1 MLTLFFHQVSRSG
14 RHWAQVLSIG
24 SSDEVFCRK
33 CVRAPVR
40 LVLAGAGAGS
50 KSCWTNHGS
59 LDFSASNSFANTHY
73 FLVIWQSTSGMTW
86 LGNWRENM
94 QIGQQYLSYCHVLY
108 VSILRVCWGVGTLFM
123 TISPMDSASFGTLMS
138 CQHGGWT
145 ALLRPLPDCCH
156 PSGWTSSLRTAR
168 HQGSAGAL
176 QMRGHQWYNSYI
188 NHMV

>member
-1 MLTLFFHQVSRSG
+1 MMLTLFFHQVSRSG

-73 FLVIWQSTSGMTW
+73 FLVIW
-86 LGNWRENM
+86 
-94 QIGQQYLSYCHVLY
+94 
-108 VSILRVCWGVGTLFM
+108 
-123 TISPMDSASFGTLMS
+123 
-138 CQHGGWT
+138 
-145 ALLRPLPDCCH
+145 
-156 PSGWTSSLRTAR
+156 
-168 HQGSAGAL
+168 
-176 QMRGHQWYNSYI
+176 
-188 NHMV
+188 